1 MFLLQPAYKDY
12 LWGGSRLRTE
22 YGKNSPNTIIAES
35 WELSVHP
42 DGRSVIA
49 SGADAGRTLADYLA
63 EHPKAA
69 GGAKGEQF
77 PVLAKLID
85 ANAVEQAA
93 KSGDGEAL
101 RSLLSSM
108 LSTQE
113 GKRLAESVRRMME
126 N

>member
-85 ANAVEQAA
+85 AQRPLPSFEDSRLRRFLYVNP
-93 KSGDGEAL
+93 GDAGWMIL
-101 RSLLSSM
+101 
-108 LSTQE
+108 
-113 GKRLAESVRRMME
+113 
-126 N
+126 